1 MLPRRAALIGLVLL
15 LLAIA
20 CGGPSTRLVTVRSP
34 TGSGSVD
41 FTVKNLSS
49 AGINTFHLAKTE
61 RVNQTGKEHV
71 DPNTPE
77 GAALWGPDLLGAAIG
92 SGQSQPVKVP
102 EPGNWD
108 ARAVDRDGRE
118 QLITRLHLGAG
129 GRYILELYDGGWRVY
144 SD

>member
-1 MLPRRAALIGLVLL
+1 MLPRRAALIGLLLL
-15 LLAIA
+15 LLAVA
-20 CGGPSTRLVTVRSP
+20 CGGTPTRLVTVRTP
-34 TGSGSVD
+34 TGSGPID

-49 AGINTFHLAKTE
+49 ASINTFYLAKTE
-61 RVNQTGKEHV
+61 RVNATGKQRI

-77 GAALWGPDLLGAAIG
+77 GDELWGPDLGGRAIG
-92 SGQSQPVKVP
+92 TGESQAIKVS

-118 QLITRLHLGAG
+118 QLITHLHLGAG

-144 SD
+144 SN

>member
-1 MLPRRAALIGLVLL
+1 MLPRRATLIGLLLL
-15 LLAIA
+15 LLAVA
-20 CGGPSTRLVTVRSP
+20 CGGPSTRLVTVRTP
-34 TGSGSVD
+34 TGSGAID

-49 AGINTFHLAKTE
+49 VGINTFYLAKTE
-61 RVNQTGKEHV
+61 RVNATGKERV

-77 GAALWGPDLLGAAIG
+77 GDALWGPDLSGRAIG
-92 SGQSQPVKVP
+92 TGQTQPIQVS

-129 GRYILELYDGGWRVY
+129 GRYILELYDSGWRVFQN
-144 SD
+144 

>member
-1 MLPRRAALIGLVLL
+1 MLPRRATLIGLLLL
-15 LLAIA
+15 LLAVA
-20 CGGPSTRLVTVRSP
+20 CGGTSTRLVTVRPP
-34 TGSGSVD
+34 TGSGAID

-49 AGINTFHLAKTE
+49 AAINTFYLAKTE
-61 RVNQTGKEHV
+61 RVTATGKERI

-77 GAALWGPDLLGAAIG
+77 GDALWGPDLSGRAIG
-92 SGQSQPVKVP
+92 TGQTQAIKVS

-144 SD
+144 QN

>member
-1 MLPRRAALIGLVLL
+1 MLPRRATLIGLVLL
-15 LLAIA
+15 VLAVA
-20 CGGPSTRLVTVRSP
+20 CGGPPTRLVTVRTP
-34 TGSGSVD
+34 TGSGAID

-49 AGINTFHLAKTE
+49 VGINTFYLAKTE
-61 RVNQTGKEHV
+61 RVNATGKERV

-77 GAALWGPDLLGAAIG
+77 GDALWGPDLSGRAIG
-92 SGQSQPVKVP
+92 TGQTQPIQVS

-129 GRYILELYDGGWRVY
+129 GRYILELYDSGWRVFQN
-144 SD
+144 